1 MGATPF
7 LIGLATFASAIP
19 EVVVL
24 LFADKLFDAVG
35 PDWMLLGAGILITAR
50 WFLYYFLH
58 NMYLILP
65 VQVLHALTAMPI
77 VFAMTTYVSRSVP
90 PGLRSSGQA
99 MFGLAFFGVARLAG
113 TLLGGWLGERVGV
126 RTMFLY
132 NAMFVAVT
140 TLVFAATSVRR
151 VRPSA
156 ERQFQL
162 PG

>member
-1 MGATPF
+1 
-7 LIGLATFASAIP
+7 
-19 EVVVL
+19 
-24 LFADKLFDAVG
+24 
-35 PDWMLLGAGILITAR
+35 
-50 WFLYYFLH
+50 
-58 NMYLILP
+58 
-65 VQVLHALTAMPI
+65 
-77 VFAMTTYVSRSVP
+77 
-90 PGLRSSGQA
+90 